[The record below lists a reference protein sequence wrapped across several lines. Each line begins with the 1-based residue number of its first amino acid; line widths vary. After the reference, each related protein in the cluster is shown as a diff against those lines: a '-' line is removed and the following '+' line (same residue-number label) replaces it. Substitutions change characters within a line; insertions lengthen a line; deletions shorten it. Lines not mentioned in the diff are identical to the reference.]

1 MNAKRTSCVLTAIVL
16 CFTVGAALASSG
28 EGESP
33 WNFTMLL
40 WRVINTVVLIGML
53 VYFLKKPLSNF
64 FSERKSQIQRDLEE
78 AREQQR
84 KAEELIQ
91 EYKQKIAGMEQE
103 LDKLRSE
110 LKKSS
115 EAENQKMLAN
125 AEKMAATTVE
135 AARLAAEQEVRNA
148 KIALKNEAVDLAL
161 KLAETMIREKINEA
175 DRQRIVEEYLV
186 KVGGMK

>member
-1 MNAKRTSCVLTAIVL
+1 MNALRTSCALTGLVLILAAE
-16 CFTVGAALASSG
+16 AALASSG
-28 EGESP
+28 GGGSP

-40 WRVINTVVLIGML
+40 WRVINTVVLIALL
-53 VYFLKKPLSNF
+53 VYFLRKPLSKF
-64 FSERKSQIQRDLEE
+64 FSERKAQIQRDLDE

-110 LKKSS
+110 LKRSS
-115 EAENQKMLAN
+115 EAENQKMIAN
-125 AEKMAATTVE
+125 AEKMAAATVE

-148 KIALKNEAVDLAL
+148 KIVLKNEAVDLAL
-161 KLAETMIREKINEA
+161 KMAEAMIREKINEA

>member
-1 MNAKRTSCVLTAIVL
+1 MNAMRTSSVLTAIVL

-40 WRVINTVVLIGML
+40 WRVINTAVLIGLL
-53 VYFLKKPLSNF
+53 VYLLKKPLSKF
-64 FSERKSQIQRDLEE
+64 FSERKTQIQRDLDE

-103 LDKLRSE
+103 LDKLRAE

-115 EAENQKMLAN
+115 EAENQKMIAN